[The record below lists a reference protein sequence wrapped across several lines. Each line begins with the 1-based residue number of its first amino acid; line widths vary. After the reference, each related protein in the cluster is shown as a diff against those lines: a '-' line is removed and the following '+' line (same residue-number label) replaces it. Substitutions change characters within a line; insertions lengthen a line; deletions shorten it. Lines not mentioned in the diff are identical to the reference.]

1 MRKNRTPLPLEGQK
15 FGNKNEE
22 FIAYPSN
29 FWRPVCSKVDFLC
42 SNGKNLHPPLAL
54 QPVPTYVKSPILKL
68 LQSVHTGAAA
78 IYSGSRYL
86 CSLPLLLIEVHKTLN
101 KYQNVEM
108 QYRPEG
114 RFLFFVYKTVFR
126 SLLHIVFTRKVIK
139 VSGSVIKV
147 SGSHCIYR

>member
-1 MRKNRTPLPLEGQK
+1 M
-15 FGNKNEE
+15 
-22 FIAYPSN
+22 
-29 FWRPVCSKVDFLC
+29 
-42 SNGKNLHPPLAL
+42 AL
-54 QPVPTYVKSPILKL
+54 IRVQVSRAKK
-68 LQSVHTGAAA
+68 
-78 IYSGSRYL
+78 YSGSRYL

-139 VSGSVIKV
+139 VSGS
-147 SGSHCIYR
+147 HCTYSWAFHDEKHFLKCQNFKNSCLMKIFKKI

>member
-1 MRKNRTPLPLEGQK
+1 MLG
-15 FGNKNEE
+15 F
-22 FIAYPSN
+22 A
-29 FWRPVCSKVDFLC
+29 
-42 SNGKNLHPPLAL
+42 LHGERL
-54 QPVPTYVKSPILKL
+54 VY
-68 LQSVHTGAAA
+68 
-78 IYSGSRYL
+78 IYIYGGSRYL

-139 VSGSVIKV
+139 VSEGVIKV
-147 SGSHCIYR
+147 SGSHCKFSMILYSYSLLNYHNCHFSTGDEIKAAAALQPLSYIVVNIM